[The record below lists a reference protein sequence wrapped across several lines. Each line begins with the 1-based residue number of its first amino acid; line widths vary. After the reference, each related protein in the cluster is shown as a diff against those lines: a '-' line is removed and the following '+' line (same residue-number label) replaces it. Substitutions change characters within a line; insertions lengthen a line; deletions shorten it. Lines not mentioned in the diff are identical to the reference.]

1 MYGKASRPSTPIEFL
16 MTNSYLRSFVEDQ
29 KDKHED
35 GAAAPPGL
43 PKRTTKV
50 RTTKAQ
56 AARAAAVK
64 DMLEY
69 EEAESTWKMSKFQN
83 VPSRN
88 NA

>member
-1 MYGKASRPSTPIEFL
+1 

-35 GAAAPPGL
+35 SRTASGK
-43 PKRTTKV
+43 PKKTTKV

-56 AARAAAVK
+56 AAREAAVK

-69 EEAESTWKMSKFQN
+69 EEAESQWKMKKFQN

-88 NA
+88 QVPR

>member
-1 MYGKASRPSTPIEFL
+1 

-35 GAAAPPGL
+35 GRTASGK
-43 PKRTTKV
+43 PKKTTQV

-56 AARAAAVK
+56 AAREAAVK

-69 EEAESTWKMSKFQN
+69 EEAESQWKMKKFQN

-88 NA
+88 QVPR

>member
-1 MYGKASRPSTPIEFL
+1 

-35 GAAAPPGL
+35 SRTASGK
-43 PKRTTKV
+43 PKKTTQV

-56 AARAAAVK
+56 AAREAAVK

-69 EEAESTWKMSKFQN
+69 EEAESQWKMKKFQN

-88 NA
+88 QLPQ

>member
-1 MYGKASRPSTPIEFL
+1 

-35 GAAAPPGL
+35 SRTASSSSASPT
-43 PKRTTKV
+43 PKKTTQV

-56 AARAAAVK
+56 AAREAAVK

-69 EEAESTWKMSKFQN
+69 EEAESQWKMKKFQN

-88 NA
+88 QLPQ